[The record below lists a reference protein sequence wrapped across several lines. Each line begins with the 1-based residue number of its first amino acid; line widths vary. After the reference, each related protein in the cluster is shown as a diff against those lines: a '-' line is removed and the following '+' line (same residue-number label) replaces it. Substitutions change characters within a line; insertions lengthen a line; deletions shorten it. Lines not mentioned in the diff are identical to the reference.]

1 MSCSGSP
8 LAQERKPWSP
18 QAAATPSHRPQ
29 NSGVSDW
36 NATPRTYPS
45 TAPSRMT
52 RADCVEKWKFWR
64 FSSSEYDAGASRRS
78 PESTPRSRSA
88 YATIPGS
95 RLTFTIRTIGKCCQP
110 SARAEHAVV
119 IPTER
124 PHPARQGRVS
134 GHRHVGGSIAKLSAR
149 LRPHEGGPGECDLMF
164 EEPIGLGGMA
174 ARLMHQQREE
184 LRSEYERR
192 RTLGREWRVQRRLGI
207 VAVARRSRDQIEM
220 LDVLPSRLSHQ
231 TRVVAARRPPTR
243 LHRPNFKPPA

>member
-1 MSCSGSP
+1 MLP
-8 LAQERKPWSP
+8 ALRAR
-18 QAAATPSHRPQ
+18 
-29 NSGVSDW
+29 
-36 NATPRTYPS
+36 
-45 TAPSRMT
+45 
-52 RADCVEKWKFWR
+52 RADRDGQAERPRRLARREVADEDPLVDELR
-64 FSSSEYDAGASRRS
+64 AHAG
-78 PESTPRSRSA
+78 
-88 YATIPGS
+88 
-95 RLTFTIRTIGKCCQP
+95 
-110 SARAEHAVV
+110 HAVV

-134 GHRHVGGSIAKLSAR
+134 GHRDVGGSVAKLSAR
-149 LRPHEGGPGECDLMF
+149 LRPHEGGPGECDLVF

-231 TRVVAARRPPTR
+231 TRVVAARRLTTCF
-243 LHRPNFKPPA
+243 HREN